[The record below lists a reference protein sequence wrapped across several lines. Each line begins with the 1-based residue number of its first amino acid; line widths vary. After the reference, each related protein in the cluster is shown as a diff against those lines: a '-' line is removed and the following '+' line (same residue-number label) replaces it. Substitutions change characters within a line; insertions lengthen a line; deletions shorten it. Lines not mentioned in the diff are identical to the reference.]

1 MYLKRNNSSMKKF
14 LSFFLSLAPI
24 YFITAL
30 LVINTYANTIIPE
43 SSEITALSNHKVLRT
58 FLDVLLYFNLF
69 VVVVGLF
76 FIVSDLIN
84 KQRRLKWKFVI
95 IFISAVIL
103 SNIILG
109 LFTYY
114 KHTNLMGWYLG

>member
-1 MYLKRNNSSMKKF
+1 MKKF